1 MKIKAKPFRTW
12 EEQIDILNE
21 LGNNFLKNNKEEKN
35 NILQY
40 LKKYNFQVCVDAFSP
55 LLWQKFEDGINEINP
70 HFLDGFVF
78 NDLQSLFSF
87 DNELKKIINNKLEE
101 LEKRLKA
108 AIIYHT
114 LRSLNDINENI
125 INLPF
130 ILLDDKYSKLIS
142 ISLFS
147 NSFSNESFLNEMI
160 VVKRNLYLKTIFL
173 FWLII

>member
-1 MKIKAKPFRTW
+1 M
-12 EEQIDILNE
+12 
-21 LGNNFLKNNKEEKN
+21 
-35 NILQY
+35 
-40 LKKYNFQVCVDAFSP
+40 
-55 LLWQKFEDGINEINP
+55 
-70 HFLDGFVF
+70 
-78 NDLQSLFSF
+78 QSLFSF

-173 FWLII
+173 F